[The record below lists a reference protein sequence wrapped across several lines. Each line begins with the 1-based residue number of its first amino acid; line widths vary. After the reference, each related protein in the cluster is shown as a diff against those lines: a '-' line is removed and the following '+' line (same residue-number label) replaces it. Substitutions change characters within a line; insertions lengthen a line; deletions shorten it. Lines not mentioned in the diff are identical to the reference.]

1 MFLNYKD
8 GTDEQM
14 VFQGKEAFNEA
25 EVFGEDDGMVDID
38 EGLQE
43 IFAQP
48 EVEEIDDHIEQ
59 MAEKH
64 KFMTPAR
71 LRQLTA
77 AERDEYLFGGLD

>member
-1 MFLNYKD
+1 
-8 GTDEQM
+8 M
-14 VFQGKEAFNEA
+14 VFQGEETLNEA
-25 EVFGEDDGMVDID
+25 DVLDEEDGMVDID

-59 MAEKH
+59 MAEKY

-71 LRQLTA
+71 LI
-77 AERDEYLFGGLD
+77 